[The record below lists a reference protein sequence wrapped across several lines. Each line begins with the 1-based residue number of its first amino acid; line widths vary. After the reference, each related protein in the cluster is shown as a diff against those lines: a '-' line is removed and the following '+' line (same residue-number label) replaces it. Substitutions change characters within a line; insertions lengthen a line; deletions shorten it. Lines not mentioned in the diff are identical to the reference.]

1 MDKVIEIKNLTK
13 SYGKARGVNNINF
26 FVKKG
31 DIFGFVGPNGA
42 GKSTTIRT
50 TLGLIKPDSGFSKV
64 FGKEIYKG
72 NVDVL
77 KNVGYMPSE
86 AMFYPNMKVD
96 EIIKLSQDIH
106 KKDCSAYADELCERL
121 QVDRKKKIDQ
131 LSLGNRKKVSIVC
144 AMQHKPE
151 LYILDEPTSGLDPLM
166 QKEFF
171 NLLIERNNEG
181 ATILLSSHILTEVQ
195 RYCNRVAII
204 REGNIVTVDSIE
216 ELSASKSKKV
226 RLVGANEI
234 IKLDGMSAIA
244 ISEEEQSFL
253 YNGEVERLMKELGKI
268 HFEDI
273 TIEEPSLEE
282 IFINYYEKGGKII

>member
-13 SYGKARGVNNINF
+13 SYGTARGINDINF
-26 FVKKG
+26 CVKKG

-253 YNGEVERLMKELGKI
+253 YNGEVERLIKELGKI

-282 IFINYYEKGGKII
+282 IFINYYEKEEK

>member
-13 SYGKARGVNNINF
+13 SYGAARGINNVNFYVN
-26 FVKKG
+26 KG

-50 TLGLIKPDSGFSKV
+50 TLGLIKPSSGVAKV

-72 NVDVL
+72 NVEVL

-86 AMFYPNMKVD
+86 AMFYPNMRVD
-96 EIIKLSQDIH
+96 DVIKLSQDIH

-171 NLLIERNNEG
+171 KLLVERNNEG

-204 REGNIVTVDSIE
+204 REGNIVTVDSVE
-216 ELSASKSKKV
+216 DLSASKSKKV
-226 RLVGANEI
+226 RVVGANEV
-234 IKLDGMSAIA
+234 IKLDGMSAIT
-244 ISEEEQSFL
+244 ISEEEQNFL
-253 YNGEVERLMKELGKI
+253 YNGEVESLIKELGKI
-268 HFEDI
+268 HFDDI

-282 IFINYYEKGGKII
+282 IFINYYEKEEK

>member
-13 SYGKARGVNNINF
+13 SYGTARGINDINF
-26 FVKKG
+26 CVKKG

-50 TLGLIKPDSGFSKV
+50 TLGLIKPDSGFSKI

-106 KKDCSAYADELCERL
+106 KKDCSDYADELCERL

-253 YNGEVERLMKELGKI
+253 YNGEVERLIKELGKI

-282 IFINYYEKGGKII
+282 IFINYYEKGEK

>member
-13 SYGKARGVNNINF
+13 SYGTARGINDINF
-26 FVKKG
+26 CVKKG

-50 TLGLIKPDSGFSKV
+50 TLGLIKPDSGFSKI

-106 KKDCSAYADELCERL
+106 KKDCSDYADELCERL

-226 RLVGANEI
+226 RLVGANEVV
-234 IKLDGMSAIA
+234 KLDGMSAIA

-253 YNGEVERLMKELGKI
+253 YNGEVERLIKELGKI

-282 IFINYYEKGGKII
+282 IFINYYEKGEK

>member
-13 SYGKARGVNNINF
+13 SYGTARGINDINF
-26 FVKKG
+26 CVKKG

-50 TLGLIKPDSGFSKV
+50 TLGLIKPDSGFSKF

-106 KKDCSAYADELCERL
+106 KKDCSDYADELCERL

-253 YNGEVERLMKELGKI
+253 YNGEVERLIKELGKI

-282 IFINYYEKGGKII
+282 IFINYYEKGEK

>member
-13 SYGKARGVNNINF
+13 SYGTARGINDINF
-26 FVKKG
+26 CVKKG

-106 KKDCSAYADELCERL
+106 KKDCSDYADELCERL

-226 RLVGANEI
+226 RLVGANEVV
-234 IKLDGMSAIA
+234 KLDGMSAIA

-253 YNGEVERLMKELGKI
+253 YNGEVERLIKELGKI

-282 IFINYYEKGGKII
+282 IFINYYEKGEK

>member
-50 TLGLIKPDSGFSKV
+50 TLGLIKPDSGFSKI

-106 KKDCSAYADELCERL
+106 KKDCSDYADELCERL

-226 RLVGANEI
+226 RLVGANEVV
-234 IKLDGMSAIA
+234 KLDGMSAIA

-253 YNGEVERLMKELGKI
+253 YNGEVERLIKELGKI

-282 IFINYYEKGGKII
+282 IFINYYEKGEK

>member
-13 SYGKARGVNNINF
+13 SYGTARGINDINF
-26 FVKKG
+26 CVKKG

-106 KKDCSAYADELCERL
+106 KKDCSDYADELCERL

-253 YNGEVERLMKELGKI
+253 YNGEVEKLMKELGKI

-282 IFINYYEKGGKII
+282 IFINYYEKGEK

>member
-282 IFINYYEKGGKII
+282 IFINYYEKGEK

>member
-1 MDKVIEIKNLTK
+1 MDKVIEIKSLTK
-13 SYGKARGVNNINF
+13 NYGTARGINNINF
-26 FVKKG
+26 SVGKG

-50 TLGLIKPDSGFSKV
+50 TLGLIKPDNGFSKV

-72 NVDVL
+72 NVEVL
-77 KNVGYMPSE
+77 RNVGYMPSE

-226 RLVGANEI
+226 KLVGAKEI
-234 IKLDGMSAIA
+234 IKLEGMSAIT

-253 YNGEVERLMKELGKI
+253 YNGEVERLVKELGKI

-282 IFINYYEKGGKII
+282 IFINYYEKEEK

>member
-106 KKDCSAYADELCERL
+106 KKDCSDYADELCERL

-253 YNGEVERLMKELGKI
+253 YNGEVERLIKELGKI

-282 IFINYYEKGGKII
+282 IFINYYEKGEK

>member
-1 MDKVIEIKNLTK
+1 MDKVIEIKSLTK
-13 SYGKARGVNNINF
+13 NYGTARGINNINF
-26 FVKKG
+26 SVKKG

-106 KKDCSAYADELCERL
+106 KKECSAYADELCERL
-121 QVDRKKKIDQ
+121 QVDRKKKINQ

-253 YNGEVERLMKELGKI
+253 YNGEVERLIKELGKI

-282 IFINYYEKGGKII
+282 IFINYYEKGEK

>member
-13 SYGKARGVNNINF
+13 SYGTARGINDINF
-26 FVKKG
+26 CVKKG

-226 RLVGANEI
+226 RLVGANEVV
-234 IKLDGMSAIA
+234 KLDGMSAIA

-253 YNGEVERLMKELGKI
+253 YNGEVERLIKELGKI

-282 IFINYYEKGGKII
+282 IFINYYEKGEK

>member
-13 SYGKARGVNNINF
+13 SYGAARGVNNINF

-253 YNGEVERLMKELGKI
+253 YNGEVERLIKELGKI

-282 IFINYYEKGGKII
+282 IFINYYEKEEK

>member
-13 SYGKARGVNNINF
+13 NYGTARGINNINF
-26 FVKKG
+26 SVGKG

-106 KKDCSAYADELCERL
+106 KKDCSDYADELCERL

-131 LSLGNRKKVSIVC
+131 LSLGNRRKVSIVC

-253 YNGEVERLMKELGKI
+253 YNGEVERLIKELGKI

-282 IFINYYEKGGKII
+282 IFINYYEKGEK

>member
-13 SYGKARGVNNINF
+13 SYGTARGINDINF
-26 FVKKG
+26 CVKKG

-106 KKDCSAYADELCERL
+106 KKDCSDYADELCERL

-253 YNGEVERLMKELGKI
+253 YNGEVERLIKELGKI

-282 IFINYYEKGGKII
+282 IFINYYEKGEK

>member
-13 SYGKARGVNNINF
+13 SYGTARGINDINF
-26 FVKKG
+26 CVKKG

-106 KKDCSAYADELCERL
+106 KKDCSDYADELCERL

-226 RLVGANEI
+226 RLVGANEVV
-234 IKLDGMSAIA
+234 KLDGMSAIA

-253 YNGEVERLMKELGKI
+253 YNGEVERLIKELGKI

-282 IFINYYEKGGKII
+282 IFINYYEKEEK

>member
-13 SYGKARGVNNINF
+13 SYGTARGINDINF
-26 FVKKG
+26 CVKKG

-106 KKDCSAYADELCERL
+106 KKDCSDYADELCERL

-151 LYILDEPTSGLDPLM
+151 LDILDEPTSGLDPLM

-253 YNGEVERLMKELGKI
+253 YNGEVERLIKELGKI

-282 IFINYYEKGGKII
+282 IFINYYEKGEK

>member
-1 MDKVIEIKNLTK
+1 MDKVIEIKSLTK
-13 SYGKARGVNNINF
+13 NYGTARGINNINF
-26 FVKKG
+26 SVKKG

-106 KKDCSAYADELCERL
+106 KKECSAYEDELCERL
-121 QVDRKKKIDQ
+121 QVDRKKKINQ

-253 YNGEVERLMKELGKI
+253 YNGEVERLIKELGKI

-282 IFINYYEKGGKII
+282 IFINYYER

>member
-1 MDKVIEIKNLTK
+1 MDKVIEIKSLTK
-13 SYGKARGVNNINF
+13 NYGTARGINNINF
-26 FVKKG
+26 CVKKS

-282 IFINYYEKGGKII
+282 IFINYYEKGEK

>member
-13 SYGKARGVNNINF
+13 SYGAARGVNNINF

-253 YNGEVERLMKELGKI
+253 YNGEVERLIKELGKI

-282 IFINYYEKGGKII
+282 IFVNYYEKGEK

>member
-13 SYGKARGVNNINF
+13 SYGTARGINDINF
-26 FVKKG
+26 CVKKG

-253 YNGEVERLMKELGKI
+253 YNGEVERLIKELGKI

-282 IFINYYEKGGKII
+282 IFINYYEKGEK

>member
-1 MDKVIEIKNLTK
+1 
-13 SYGKARGVNNINF
+13 
-26 FVKKG
+26 
-31 DIFGFVGPNGA
+31 
-42 GKSTTIRT
+42 
-50 TLGLIKPDSGFSKV
+50 
-64 FGKEIYKG
+64 
-72 NVDVL
+72 
-77 KNVGYMPSE
+77 
-86 AMFYPNMKVD
+86 
-96 EIIKLSQDIH
+96 
-106 KKDCSAYADELCERL
+106 
-121 QVDRKKKIDQ
+121 
-131 LSLGNRKKVSIVC
+131 
-144 AMQHKPE
+144 MQHKPE

-226 RLVGANEI
+226 RLVGANEVV
-234 IKLDGMSAIA
+234 KLDGMSAIA

-253 YNGEVERLMKELGKI
+253 YNGEVERLIKELGKI

-282 IFINYYEKGGKII
+282 IFINYYEKGEK